1 MDITKFK
8 YVVNEAKTD
17 EVCDIRFFDSVNEY
31 TANTF
36 NSEFLWVES
45 YIKPSKIRILINSEG
60 GSVLYGMSIFSVI
73 RNSSIPTECI
83 NEGLCASMG
92 SIIWAAGDKSLM
104 RDYSILMVHNPFN
117 NPSGEEDKCKTD
129 NNCKTKAETNEPD
142 YVKAFRQQIEMI
154 YMKRWGFSKT
164 KVKEIMSGKDGCD
177 GTFFTAD
184 EAVKANIIPV
194 DNVIKTDKQKVA
206 KVKNAIEGITEDQK
220 LMDTITSVCNSL
232 SLEDAENKEN
242 KHSINTNPNLNKNNQ
257 PNEVKNTTKTS
268 MDEKDKTIDFSFGA
282 VVASLGFKEQADVPQ
297 VMTRI
302 TELMGVENKLNE
314 ANKII
319 DTLKIENVGET
330 TKNQNLTQELT
341 TVKAQ
346 LKSYQDAEKEAINQK
361 IAVMVQSAIEAG
373 KIEDSAKSTWIDM
386 ATKNFD
392 LAKSTLDSIPA
403 RDKISTEI
411 EHDEHNVER
420 VKDSVK
426 TVEAKIAEL
435 VSNVVG
441 KDFKFS
447 TLD

>member
-1 MDITKFK
+1 
-8 YVVNEAKTD
+8 
-17 EVCDIRFFDSVNEY
+17 
-31 TANTF
+31 
-36 NSEFLWVES
+36 
-45 YIKPSKIRILINSEG
+45 
-60 GSVLYGMSIFSVI
+60 
-73 RNSSIPTECI
+73 
-83 NEGLCASMG
+83 
-92 SIIWAAGDKSLM
+92 
-104 RDYSILMVHNPFN
+104 
-117 NPSGEEDKCKTD
+117 
-129 NNCKTKAETNEPD
+129 
-142 YVKAFRQQIEMI
+142 
-154 YMKRWGFSKT
+154 
-164 KVKEIMSGKDGCD
+164 
-177 GTFFTAD
+177 
-184 EAVKANIIPV
+184 
-194 DNVIKTDKQKVA
+194 
-206 KVKNAIEGITEDQK
+206 
-220 LMDTITSVCNSL
+220 
-232 SLEDAENKEN
+232 
-242 KHSINTNPNLNKNNQ
+242 
-257 PNEVKNTTKTS
+257 

-361 IAVMVQSAIEAG
+361 IAVMVQNAIEAG

-426 TVEAKIAEL
+426 TVEAKIAEQ